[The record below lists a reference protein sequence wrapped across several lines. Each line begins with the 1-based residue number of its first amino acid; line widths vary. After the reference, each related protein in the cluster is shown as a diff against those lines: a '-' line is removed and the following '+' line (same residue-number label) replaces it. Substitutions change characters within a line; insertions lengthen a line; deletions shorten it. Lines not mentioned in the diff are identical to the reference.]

1 MAAFV
6 ITNPVIV
13 VNGVDLSDH
22 VTSVSLDDSVADIDT
37 TNFGTSGNH
46 TRTGGLKDGSI
57 TIEAQNDMAASSV
70 DATIWG
76 ARGTLVTV
84 TVKATFTESIALY
97 GTPTLTLTQDGD
109 ATVPSISAASI
120 LAKVHRD
127 RLCLALHEAHPA
139 YGFATHKGYP
149 TADHLAA
156 LREHGACD
164 AHRRSYAP
172 VRAVLDRR

>member
-37 TNFGTSGNH
+37 TNFASSGNH

-57 TIEAQNDMAASSV
+57 TIDFQNDFAASSV
-70 DATIWG
+70 DATIWA

-84 TVKATFTESIALY
+84 TVKATSSATSSTNPQYSASYLVNQYKLGGKVGDLSTTSVTWPRSGAL
-97 GTPTLTLTQDGD
+97 TR
-109 ATVPSISAASI
+109 ATS
-120 LAKVHRD
+120 
-127 RLCLALHEAHPA
+127 
-139 YGFATHKGYP
+139 
-149 TADHLAA
+149 
-156 LREHGACD
+156 
-164 AHRRSYAP
+164 
-172 VRAVLDRR
+172 